1 MNTRTAA
8 AVAALATLQAVAI
21 ASLDDLEPEP
31 FQAGTLL
38 VAAGDAV
45 TAFAPDG
52 ADLPQPVTGLQSAVD
67 LCFAPDGALLVS
79 DDVAEA
85 VMRRDAAGTYL
96 GSLAAGAA
104 LSDPAGLALG
114 AGGELFVASR
124 GTGTVVVFDAGGAF
138 ARDFGAG
145 LLDQPWG
152 LAFDGA
158 GRLHVA
164 SSGAGEVVVFDPS
177 GAAVDVLG
185 AGALDDPRG
194 LAFGRDGRLYV
205 ACHAADEVAV
215 FDAQG
220 VPSGALDGDG
230 QLAGPV
236 GLAFGPDELLYVSQ
250 PGLARVAVLDADGA
264 LVATLQDASLGA
276 AAGLAFA
283 PQYASATLKGTLQR
297 PGSPREK
304 LKSKALLG
312 LRPGA
317 LPVTLLPLDASDGL
331 AELLGEAGVFPGLSL
346 PAGGDARAFA
356 GLQAGPAAAQRGFAA
371 LQLDLKLD
379 AADAPTGAAPGWRVR
394 KASGPLH
401 VATPDGLIEADL
413 KGGKLPP

>member
-1 MNTRTAA
+1 MNTRIAA

-21 ASLDDLEPEP
+21 ASLDDLEPELFEP
-31 FQAGTLL
+31 GTLL

-52 ADLPQPVTGLQSAVD
+52 AALPQPVTGLHSAVD

-85 VMRRDAAGTYL
+85 VIRRDAAGTYL
-96 GSLAAGAA
+96 GCLAAGAA

-124 GTGTVVVFDAGGAF
+124 GTDTIVVFDAGGAF

-145 LLDQPWG
+145 ELELPWG
-152 LAFDGA
+152 LAVDAA
-158 GRLHVA
+158 GRLHAA

-177 GAAVDVLG
+177 GSVVDAIG
-185 AGALDDPRG
+185 AGLLDDPRG

-205 ACHAADEVAV
+205 ASHGADEIVV
-215 FDAQG
+215 FDAY
-220 VPSGALDGDG
+220 GALAGTLDGDG
-230 QLAGPV
+230 QLAGPL
-236 GLAFGPDELLYVSQ
+236 GLAFGPDGLLYVSQ
-250 PGLARVAVLDADGA
+250 PGLAQVAVLDADGA
-264 LVATLQDASLGA
+264 LVATLPGAGLGS

-283 PQYASATLKGTLQR
+283 PQYSSATLKATLQR
-297 PGSPREK
+297 PGAPREK

-331 AELLGEAGVFPGLSL
+331 AEVLGSAGVFHGLSL

-356 GLQAGPAAAQRGFAA
+356 GLQAGPGAAQRGFAA

-379 AADAPTGAAPGWRVR
+379 AADAPTDAAPGLRVR
-394 KASGPLH
+394 KAAGPLH
-401 VATPDGLIEADL
+401 VATPDGLLEGDL
-413 KGGKLPP
+413 KGGKTLP